1 VIKLFKE
8 NKGDGEGPVERNLGD
23 VPDHAAESAHRDRLV
38 EHEPDVVRQLKEGKE
53 FLRAEDAK
61 DEVIKLFKEN
71 KGDGEEEEI
80 ETDKL
85 PF

>member
-1 VIKLFKE
+1 LNEISGTYQTMPPRALIATGLSSMSRMLSG
-8 NKGDGEGPVERNLGD
+8 NSPWT
-23 VPDHAAESAHRDRLV
+23 A
-38 EHEPDVVRQLKEGKE
+38 LKEGKE

-71 KGDGEEEEI
+71 KGDGEEERSSRRV